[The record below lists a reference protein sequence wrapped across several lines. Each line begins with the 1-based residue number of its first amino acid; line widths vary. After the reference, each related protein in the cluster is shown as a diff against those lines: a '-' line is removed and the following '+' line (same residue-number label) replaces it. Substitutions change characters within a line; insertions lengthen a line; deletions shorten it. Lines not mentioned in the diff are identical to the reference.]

1 MADDLKSV
9 LTKVERSQGKKRFF
23 FAYATGKRPDGKG
36 DGDLVISTKKPK
48 KDQLE
53 EKCEVKDFYE
63 GFCWSNEAG
72 DTTYF
77 AGRGKKLSTKLTAK
91 MMVLA
96 KKLTT
101 RQYEFAIP
109 TPEQEAAAEKLGAA
123 EESEGQP
130 SEGAEGPA
138 PTGQAPSGA
147 LGTALAGWQSARQTA
162 IASLKQL
169 LKAIVQAKDP
179 EANAAIIQV
188 DAMMKNLTAEP
199 KTPQQVADLEKYLG
213 TDDVVAEVE
222 LPNPFGVTVAV
233 RAPLLAALTPLKQAV
248 GSS

>member
-1 MADDLKSV
+1 MADDLRAA
-9 LTKVERSQGKKRFF
+9 LTKVEKSSGKKRFF
-23 FAYATGKRPDGKG
+23 FAYATGKRADGKG
-36 DGDLVISTKKPK
+36 DGDLVVSTKKPK
-48 KDQLE
+48 KAQLE
-53 EKCEVKDFYE
+53 EECEVKDFYE

-72 DTTYF
+72 EIIYL
-77 AGRGKKLSTKLTAK
+77 AGRGKKLSATHIAK
-91 MMVLA
+91 MKLLA

-109 TPEQEAAAEKLGAA
+109 TPEQEAAAEKLGTA
-123 EESEGQP
+123 EEGEGMP
-130 SEGAEGPA
+130 SEGEQGSA
-138 PTGQAPSGA
+138 PTGQAPGGLDAA
-147 LGTALAGWQSARQTA
+147 LVGWQTARQTA

-169 LKAIVQAKDP
+169 LKAIVQEKDP

-188 DAMMKNLTAEP
+188 DAILKNLTAEP
-199 KTPQQVADLEKYLG
+199 RTPQQVAALEEYLG

-233 RAPLLAALTPLKQAV
+233 RGPLLAALTPLKQAV